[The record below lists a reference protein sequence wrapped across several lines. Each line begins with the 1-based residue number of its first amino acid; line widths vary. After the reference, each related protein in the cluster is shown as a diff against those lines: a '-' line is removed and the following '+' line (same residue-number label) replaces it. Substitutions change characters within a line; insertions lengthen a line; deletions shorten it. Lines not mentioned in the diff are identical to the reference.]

1 MAKMTAEKRCHSLP
15 SFAVK
20 VQRRMRGGLKNKM
33 VVDVN
38 HELFKK
44 LISGI
49 CDIYGDR
56 LISIILYGSVARNT
70 ATIDSDIDIALL
82 VKNDDPFMHDRM
94 LDVLTDLDLEYDQ
107 VLSPSIIEKDQ
118 YDKWKAVLPYYR
130 NIEKEGVV
138 LWTAA

>member
-1 MAKMTAEKRCHSLP
+1 
-15 SFAVK
+15 
-20 VQRRMRGGLKNKM
+20 M
-33 VVDVN
+33 VVDAN

-44 LISGI
+44 LISEI

-107 VLSPSIIEKDQ
+107 VLSPSIIEKDK

-130 NIEKEGVV
+130 NIEKEGIV

>member
-1 MAKMTAEKRCHSLP
+1 
-15 SFAVK
+15 
-20 VQRRMRGGLKNKM
+20 M